1 MITYYTHLQDRRHM
15 GEGNFI
21 LNTHCLLPQHIPW
34 LGTEEMIYSKQ
45 DAIFKVYVSVLKLSL
60 VLFQWTD
67 PKCVKHFDFVNVCV
81 WLSFPDAELTSKLRN
96 FDCASDK
103 SFCVC
108 LFC

>member
-21 LNTHCLLPQHIPW
+21 LSTHCLLPQQIPW

-45 DAIFKVYVSVLKLSL
+45 DAVFKVYVSVLKLSL

-67 PKCVKHFDFVNVCV
+67 HKCVKQFDFVNVCV
-81 WLSFPDAELTSKLRN
+81 CDY
-96 FDCASDK
+96 
-103 SFCVC
+103 
-108 LFC
+108 LFLMQNWQAN